1 MEEFGASRDP
11 REVLDCADALFVC
24 TENAGRSQMAQALFE
39 CYAPEDLRAESAGLE
54 PAAQINPTVIEAMKE
69 IGIDIS
75 DRQPKKLTVE
85 MQLHADLAVTLG
97 CGGRCPYVPTHVED
111 WDLPDPAG
119 RPLEEVRAIRDK
131 VGGLV
136 DDLIV
141 HHSDEIRADRT
152 THELRLQKVLPS
164 LIAEFKGMRTPQEIR
179 ECADAVLSSF
189 DDARI
194 RSHVPTLA
202 ERRTRDC
209 LRADHCYEL
218 EDAR

>member
-1 MEEFGASRDP
+1 MKH
-11 REVLDCADALFVC
+11 VLFVC
-24 TENAGRSQMAQALFE
+24 IQNAGRSQMAQAFFE
-39 CYAPEDLRAESAGLE
+39 RYAPSDLRAESAGLE
-54 PAAQINPTVIEAMKE
+54 PAARIQPAVVEAMKE

-75 DRQPKKLTVE
+75 EWRPKKLTVE

-97 CGGRCPYVPTHVED
+97 CGGRCPYVPTHIED

-119 RPLEEVRAIRDK
+119 RPLEEVRSLRDEI
-131 VGGLV
+131 GARV
-136 DDLIV
+136 DDLLL
-141 HHSDEIRADRT
+141 HRAEEIRADRT
-152 THELRLQKVLPS
+152 AHELRLQKVLPG
-164 LIAEFKGMRTPQEIR
+164 LISEFEGMRTPQEIR
-179 ECADAVLSSF
+179 ECADAVLASF

-202 ERRTRDC
+202 QRRTRDC

>member
-1 MEEFGASRDP
+1 MKY
-11 REVLDCADALFVC
+11 VLFVC
-24 TENAGRSQMAQALFE
+24 TQNAGRSQMAQAFFE
-39 CYAPEDLRAESAGLE
+39 RYAPEDIRAESAGLE
-54 PAAQINPTVIEAMKE
+54 PAGQIHPTVVEAMKE

-97 CGGRCPYVPTHVED
+97 CGGRCSYVPAHIED

-119 RPLEEVRAIRDK
+119 RSLEEVRAIRDEI
-131 VGGLV
+131 GGLV
-136 DDLIV
+136 DDLV
-141 HHSDEIRADRT
+141 LHRAKEIRADRT
-152 THELRLQKVLPS
+152 AHELRLQKVLPA
-164 LIAEFKGMRTPQEIR
+164 LIAEFEGMRTAQEIR
-179 ECADAVLSSF
+179 ECADAVLDSF

-194 RSHVPTLA
+194 RSHVATLA

-209 LRADHCYEL
+209 LRANHCYEL